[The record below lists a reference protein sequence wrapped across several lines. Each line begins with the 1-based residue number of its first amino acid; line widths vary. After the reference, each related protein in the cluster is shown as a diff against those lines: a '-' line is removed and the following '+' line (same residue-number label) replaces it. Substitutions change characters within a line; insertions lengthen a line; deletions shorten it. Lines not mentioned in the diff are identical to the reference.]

1 MGPAVGKFGG
11 SISRRSFFGNALL
24 ASAAVAIGGSQ
35 EFLLSRGWIAPADA
49 AVPDLLQDTFSGL
62 MSFVVPGSDPYSYA
76 QGVSSAD
83 PGALDADIYQIL
95 ITSLDA
101 TTPFVPGFSGQVAA
115 ILNGISQAIN
125 SAPSGPFLSPFANLS
140 FAEKA
145 AVFQVMDA
153 TPQLAGLASILPIFV
168 AFYFYSEAGV
178 LDAESGELAGVPLGW
193 QQSSYQ
199 GVSDGRAEMRGYYPG
214 TQHL

>member
-1 MGPAVGKFGG
+1 MAPAVSKFGG
-11 SISRRSFFGNALL
+11 PISRRSFFGNALL
-24 ASAAVAIGGSQ
+24 ASAAVAIASSQ
-35 EFLLSRGWIAPADA
+35 DFLLSKGWITRADA
-49 AVPDLLQDTFSGL
+49 AVPDLLEDTFNGL
-62 MSFVVPGSDPYSYA
+62 MAFVVPGTDPFSYA
-76 QGVSSAD
+76 QGVSSPD
-83 PGALDADIYQIL
+83 PGALAADIYEIL
-95 ITSLDA
+95 VASLDA

-115 ILNGISQAIN
+115 ILNGVSFAIN
-125 SAPSGPFLSPFANLS
+125 SSPSGPFISQFANLS

-145 AVFQVMDA
+145 GVFQVMDA

-178 LDAESGELAGVPLGW
+178 LDAGSGELTGVPLGW